1 MGSGSQDVL
10 EPGMVFTVEPGL
22 YYPSKGF
29 GVRIEDT
36 VTMNEQGKIEILADF
51 PYQLVLPVRE

>member
-1 MGSGSQDVL
+1 MGAGERDVL
-10 EPGMVFTVEPGL
+10 QPGMVFTIEPGL

-36 VTMNEQGKIEILADF
+36 VYLDEQGKAKIAADF
-51 PYQLVLPVRE
+51 PYQLVLPVKE